1 MTSHLLHL
9 LFDRCLAFALKRTI
23 FRIKNIY
30 SCNNMRIPAILIGIV
45 AIIAIAAIVWMVRN
59 NKKETYM
66 KARNGRCPSGTFA
79 RRQGST
85 LVCIHKKQS
94 SNKQKTEKKNYGKKI
109 ATIQEEYP
117 YWGWGVHAG
126 LRCARPDNTGCNT
139 GYDSKGRLRRLNQ
152 SAYD

>member
-1 MTSHLLHL
+1 
-9 LFDRCLAFALKRTI
+9 
-23 FRIKNIY
+23 
-30 SCNNMRIPAILIGIV
+30 MRIPTIIIGIG
-45 AIIAIAAIVWMVRN
+45 AIIVIAAIVWMIRN
-59 NKKETYM
+59 NKKEAYIE
-66 KARNGRCPSGTFA
+66 APRNGRCPRGSTI
-79 RRQGST
+79 RRLGST
-85 LVCIHKKQS
+85 LVCIDKKRS
-94 SNKQKTEKKNYGKKI
+94 YNNQKTEKKRYGKKI